1 MNNARGL
8 YLPDGTIHRFAEPK
22 ASKGLTDHIASRD
35 RSPDFQ
41 ALGLYLPN
49 PDPVLKKL
57 GKDATVY
64 RNLRSSAS
72 VGGAIRRRKAAVKG
86 MEWRVVEEPT
96 ASGASVSGGQ
106 KASPRAMQAAEAAL
120 AELDLDALLGEML
133 DAPLFGWV
141 PMECMWSR
149 VGRQLLPKAVM
160 AKPQEWFLFSPEGEL
175 RFRSRS
181 APLYGEPL
189 APRKFLVPRQDASY
203 ANPYGFAD
211 LSMVFWP
218 DTFIRGG
225 LKFWVQFGEKYG
237 TPWVIGKQPR
247 SAGKKETDGLL
258 DQLEAMVQDAVAVVP
273 DDSSVEILEAASKSD
288 AAGAYKELLMFCRSE
303 INIALLGQNQTTE
316 ASANKASATAGLEVT
331 QDLRDGDARLVEGAV
346 NQLLRWVTD
355 LNEGEGAPAPRFEL
369 FEQEEVSE
377 TQAKRD
383 EAMSRSGV
391 TFSKQYWERAY
402 NLQPG
407 DVAHA
412 GPGQVA
418 NPSPPRAA
426 PDGTSPPPG
435 GAAGD
440 PAKPASRR
448 TGQDTPA
455 GDGTDELPEY
465 AEGQN
470 RQRDAIDDLVDAELA
485 DSWQQTLAP
494 LIDPAQQLLDQ
505 AAAEGWTAQ
514 QLIARLPDLLQ
525 RMDPTQLAESL
536 TRATATARLA
546 GAAGIPPAQE

>member
-1 MNNARGL
+1 MNKARGL

-96 ASGASVSGGQ
+96 ASGASVSGRQ

-247 SAGKKETDGLL
+247 SAGKKETDDLL

-316 ASANKASATAGLEVT
+316 ASANKASASAGLEVT

-369 FEQEEVSE
+369 FEQEEVSDV
-377 TQAKRD
+377 QAKRD
-383 EAMSRSGV
+383 EALSRSGV
-391 TFSKQYWERAY
+391 VFTEQYVMRAY

-407 DVAHA
+407 DVASV
-412 GPGQVA
+412 GPGQVSA
-418 NPSPPRAA
+418 PAGQAA
-426 PDGTSPPPG
+426 P
-435 GAAGD
+435 GADPAA
-440 PAKPASRR
+440 PAKPAAPARPKAE
-448 TGQDTPA
+448 GDQPGDT
-455 GDGTDELPEY
+455 DTDELPEY
-465 AEGQN
+465 AE
-470 RQRDAIDDLVDAELA
+470 RERDAIDDLVDAELA